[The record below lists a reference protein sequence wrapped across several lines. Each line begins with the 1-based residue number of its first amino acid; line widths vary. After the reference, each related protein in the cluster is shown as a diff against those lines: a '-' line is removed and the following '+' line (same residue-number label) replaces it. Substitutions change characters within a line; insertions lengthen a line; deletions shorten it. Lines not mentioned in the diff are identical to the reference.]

1 MFSIQ
6 GFIYLAS
13 MSMREKQGLIKHIL
27 ECSRICSKLKQCFFI
42 DKQCNMMI
50 INWQSVYESV
60 QCRSFYYEILSLIVI
75 NHLHKLFPHVH
86 TKNIENNLR
95 ILSGLLNTS

>member
-1 MFSIQ
+1 
-6 GFIYLAS
+6 
-13 MSMREKQGLIKHIL
+13 MSMREKQRLIKHIL

-60 QCRSFYYEILSLIVI
+60 QCRSFYYEIYHEERKILNIKKRKQNESVLLP
-75 NHLHKLFPHVH
+75 NKKQKLLEG
-86 TKNIENNLR
+86 K
-95 ILSGLLNTS
+95 